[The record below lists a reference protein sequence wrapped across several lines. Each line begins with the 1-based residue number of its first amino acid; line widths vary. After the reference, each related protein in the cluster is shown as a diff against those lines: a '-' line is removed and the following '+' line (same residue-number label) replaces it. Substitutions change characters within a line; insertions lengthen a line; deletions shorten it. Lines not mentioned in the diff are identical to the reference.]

1 MAILVSLPQIPA
13 KSSSVQLYRLSVDGT
28 RDLGFMT
35 PNAIV
40 TYVGLNVSSEL
51 DTDQGGY

>member
-28 RDLGFMT
+28 HDLGFMT

-40 TYVGLNVSSEL
+40 IYVGLNVSSEL